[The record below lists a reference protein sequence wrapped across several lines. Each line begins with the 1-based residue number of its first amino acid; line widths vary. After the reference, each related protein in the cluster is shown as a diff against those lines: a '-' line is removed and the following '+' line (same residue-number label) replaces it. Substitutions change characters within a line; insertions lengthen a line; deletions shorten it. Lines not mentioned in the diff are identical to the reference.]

1 MEFLLLFFEGIE
13 SENLAAAMILEE
25 EAVRFVELVVGP
37 ERREGGG
44 LENGGEKEET
54 KLTAAATDDLFAPR
68 EFGLTK
74 ISQLLT

>member
-1 MEFLLLFFEGIE
+1 MILEQENPVSGFETEWRGEEEEEE
-13 SENLAAAMILEE
+13 SENGE
-25 EAVRFVELVVGP
+25 
-37 ERREGGG
+37 
-44 LENGGEKEET
+44 EKEET